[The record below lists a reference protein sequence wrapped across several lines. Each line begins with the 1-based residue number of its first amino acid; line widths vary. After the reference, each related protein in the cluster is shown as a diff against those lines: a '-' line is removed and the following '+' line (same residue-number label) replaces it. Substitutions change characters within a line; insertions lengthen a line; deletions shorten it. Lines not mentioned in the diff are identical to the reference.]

1 MERLKIM
8 IGQHF
13 VCGFAGT
20 TLSEEF
26 RRLIKEYKI
35 GNVVLFRHNVENKEQ
50 LARLC
55 EEIQELVKKETG
67 YPAFITIDQEGGVVT
82 RLSEEFCN
90 VPEGMALSAAG
101 NMEYV
106 KTCAKITARQLRS
119 CGVNF
124 NLAPVLDINNNPQ
137 NPVIGV
143 RSYGDTPQAV
153 IEASEAAIAG
163 YAEENLLCCGKH
175 FPGHGNTEVDSHL
188 GLPVIDKTLEELKQ
202 FELLPFQ
209 CAIRDG
215 IPAIMTGHILFPEI
229 EKEKIPATMSRTII
243 TDVLKKELGFQGL
256 IMSDCMEMNAIKKYY
271 GSAQGTVGALRAG
284 VDLICISHS
293 TETAEE
299 CTQEVYQA
307 LERGELS
314 RKELEESTAKIL
326 SYKERYKMESKCSV
340 YDDTADKMLEREIRK
355 KTIVHACGRDYNL
368 GTSPIFIG
376 CDNYCVTQVS
386 NPQEDRSVVKYLAE
400 RFAGKGIVTGID
412 PTEQEIAQVAE
423 QIKEHDS
430 IVLCTYNMH
439 LMPGQRR
446 MLEMLSKVHV
456 PMLVVAMR
464 NPYDL
469 RNLPKHVTGIA
480 AWDYSAETLELLA
493 ELLAGEWKP
502 TGHMPVCLDE

>member
-13 VCGFAGT
+13 VGGFAGT
-20 TLSEEF
+20 ALSEEF

-35 GNVVLFRHNVENKEQ
+35 GNVVLFRHNVESKEQ
-50 LARLC
+50 LTILC
-55 EEIQELVKKETG
+55 EEIQNLVKKETG

-82 RLSEEFCN
+82 RLSEDFCN
-90 VPEGMALSAAG
+90 VPEGMALSAAE
-101 NMEYV
+101 NPEYV
-106 KTCAKITARQLRS
+106 KTCAQITARQLKS

-124 NLAPVLDINNNPQ
+124 NLAPVLDINNNSQ

-153 IEASEAAIAG
+153 IEASEAAIDG
-163 YAEENLLCCGKH
+163 YAEEKMICCGKH

-209 CAIRDG
+209 CAIRNG
-215 IPAIMTGHILFPEI
+215 IPAIMTGHILFPAI

-243 TDVLKKELGFQGL
+243 TDILKKELEFQGL

-271 GSAQGTVGALRAG
+271 GSAQGTVGALKAG

-293 TETAEE
+293 AEVAEE
-299 CTQEVYQA
+299 CMQEVYRA

-314 RKELEESTAKIL
+314 AEELEESTAKIL
-326 SYKERYKMESKCSV
+326 AYKEKYRIEGRCDD
-340 YDDTADKMLEREIRK
+340 YDDAVDKKIEREIRK
-355 KTIVHACGRDYNL
+355 KTIVHACGEFYEL
-368 GTSPIFIG
+368 GNSPIFIG

-386 NPQEDRSVVKYLAE
+386 NPQEERSVVRYLSE
-400 RFAGKGIVTGID
+400 RIGGKGIVTDIN
-412 PTEQEIAQVAE
+412 PTEQEIAQVAK
-423 QIKEHDS
+423 QIKGYDS

-446 MLEMLSKVHV
+446 MLKVLSELHV

-469 RNLPKHVTGIA
+469 RNLPKYVTGIA

-493 ELLAGEWKP
+493 EVLGGEWKP
-502 TGHMPVCLDE
+502 TGRMPVCLD